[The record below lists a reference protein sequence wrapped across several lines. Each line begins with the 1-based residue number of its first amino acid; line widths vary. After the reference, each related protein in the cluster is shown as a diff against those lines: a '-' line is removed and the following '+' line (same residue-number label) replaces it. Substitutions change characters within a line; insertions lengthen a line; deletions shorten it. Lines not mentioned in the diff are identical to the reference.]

1 MQYPITTDKIK
12 LLVYV
17 VLAEEQKEGLQ
28 MNKRRLLCVF
38 LVMVTAFILHGCLN
52 VSDETT
58 EAATGKE
65 PVSTT
70 EITTELPTEE
80 ERIEEQITT
89 ILNGMTLEEKV
100 YQMFIITP
108 EALTGY
114 KTVTAAG
121 DATKEALKKYPVGG
135 LIYFAKNLLNEEQ
148 TTEMLS
154 NTQTYAEEITG
165 LPIFLCV
172 DEEGGRVARIGNN
185 TGFDVPK
192 VAAMQNID
200 SEKAAYEAGATIG
213 KYLSEFGFNLNFA
226 PDTDVITNPLNSV
239 IGGRSFGTDPV
250 IVTKYGMAYSNGLH
264 NYSILSTFKHFPG
277 HGATEGDTHEGFA
290 YTSKNYEELKKSE
303 LIPFANAGKAGV
315 DVVMVAHI
323 SVPNI
328 IGDNTPCTLSYKMI
342 TEILRGDLG
351 YGGLVITDA
360 MNMGAITE
368 KYSSET
374 ATIMAIKAGADLIL
388 MPENFESAAK
398 SVLAAVANDEI
409 NEARIDESVRRIIKA
424 KLNTEQYRQIV
435 R

>member
-1 MQYPITTDKIK
+1 
-12 LLVYV
+12 
-17 VLAEEQKEGLQ
+17 

-38 LVMVTAFILHGCLN
+38 LIIVTVFISHGCLT

-58 EAATGKE
+58 ETATGKE

-70 EITTELPTEE
+70 EITTEHKVVIELPSTSILESETTFESSEEETTIALPTEE
-80 ERIEEQITT
+80 ELLEERITA
-89 ILNGMTLEEKV
+89 ILQNMALEEKV

-121 DATKEALKKYPVGG
+121 DETKEALKKNSVGG
-135 LIYFAKNLLNEEQ
+135 LIYFAKNLLSAEQ

-154 NTQTYAEEITG
+154 NTQNYAKEITG

-213 KYLSEFGFNLNFA
+213 KYLSEFGFNLDFA

-239 IGGRSFGTDPV
+239 IGDRSFGADPV
-250 IVTKYGMAYSNGLH
+250 IVTKYGAAYSGGLH
-264 NYSILSTFKHFPG
+264 NYGILSTFKHFPG

-303 LIPFANAGKAGV
+303 LMPFAGAKEAGV
-315 DVVMVAHI
+315 DVIMVAHI

-328 IGDNTPCTLSYKMI
+328 VGDNTPCTLSYRMI
-342 TEILRGDLG
+342 TEILRCDLG
-351 YGGLVITDA
+351 YDGLVVTDA

-368 KYSSET
+368 KYSSDV
-374 ATIMAIKAGADLIL
+374 ATVMAIKAGADLIL
-388 MPENFESAAK
+388 MPEDFESAAK
-398 SVLAAVANDEI
+398 SVLVAVTNGEI
-409 NEARIDESVRRIIKA
+409 SEARIDESIRRIVKA
-424 KLNTEQYRQIV
+424 KIGGFPCIME
-435 R
+435 